1 MSKKVKYE
9 GEWFIGKVVQRGD
22 SAVSVRCLNMPFGI
36 GYPQEME
43 RESDA
48 VYYEDVYSTGGIE
61 PTLIKIGHTWKYT
74 YEY

>member
-1 MSKKVKYE
+1 
-9 GEWFIGKVVQRGD
+9 
-22 SAVSVRCLNMPFGI
+22 MPFGI
-36 GYPQEME
+36 GYP

-61 PTLIKIGHTWKYT
+61 PTLIKIGCTWKYT